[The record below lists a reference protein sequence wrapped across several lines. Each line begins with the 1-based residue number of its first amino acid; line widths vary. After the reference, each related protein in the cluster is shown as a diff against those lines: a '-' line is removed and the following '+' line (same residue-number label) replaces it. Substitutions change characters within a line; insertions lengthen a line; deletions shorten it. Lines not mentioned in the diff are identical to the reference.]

1 MHKKLFDHIDIS
13 PQNINIP
20 DGTISKSSILESCRR
35 YEEKIQQYGGLDFQL
50 LGIGRTG
57 HIGFNEPGSD
67 ENSLTR
73 LINLDKITRSD
84 AASDFQGIDNV
95 PQYAITMG
103 IKAIMAAKKVIIM
116 AFSSSKSDIVLNT
129 IEGEVSVKYPA
140 TFLQNHQNAD
150 FVLDLVAAEKLSR
163 FVCPW
168 TVKEVNTDSNFIYDE
183 YWTKRAVIWLS
194 FHEKKPILR
203 LVNNNFEDNGLL
215 ELLVQHNRNACLV
228 S

>member
-1 MHKKLFDHIDIS
+1 
-13 PQNINIP
+13 
-20 DGTISKSSILESCRR
+20 
-35 YEEKIQQYGGLDFQL
+35 
-50 LGIGRTG
+50 
-57 HIGFNEPGSD
+57 
-67 ENSLTR
+67 
-73 LINLDKITRSD
+73 
-84 AASDFQGIDNV
+84 
-95 PQYAITMG
+95 MG

-129 IEGEVSVKYPA
+129 IEGEVSVKHPA

-168 TVKEVNTDSNFIYDE
+168 TVKEVNTNSNFIYDE

-215 ELLVQHNRNACLV
+215 ELLV
-228 S
+228 